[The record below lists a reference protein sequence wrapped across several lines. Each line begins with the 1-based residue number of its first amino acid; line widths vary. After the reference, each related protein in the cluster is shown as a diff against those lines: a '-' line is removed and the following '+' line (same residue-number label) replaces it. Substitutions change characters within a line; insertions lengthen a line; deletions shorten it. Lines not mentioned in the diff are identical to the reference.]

1 MIRFGLRLTLA
12 GGREALTRLIMIT
25 VAVAIGVGLLLATL
39 AGINGVNAQNAR
51 YAWLNSGIAQV
62 QPDTATSPLWFSLDD
77 DFFDAKTLGRVDVA
91 ATGPDSP
98 VPPGIPRLPGP
109 GEYYASPSLA
119 QLLATTH
126 VPQLGD
132 RLGTHMIGIVPDR
145 LLPAPNTLLAL
156 SGRTPQEVQALGGKQ
171 VTSILPAIPADCRYC
186 ITGINAAGL
195 DLVLS
200 VVALALLF
208 PVLMF
213 IGTATRLSATRREQ
227 RYAAMRLV
235 GATPRQISVLST
247 VESTVA
253 AAAGALIGFGL
264 FFAFHRSLA
273 AIPFTGAPFFPQ
285 DFALNVWDVLGVAV
299 GVPVG
304 AAVAARLALRRV
316 QISPLGVTRRV
327 RPKPPTALRLIP
339 LLAGL
344 AELRYF
350 LDRRPI
356 TSDGQVAAYLPGFL
370 LVMAGLVIAGPWLT
384 MVGARLLAA
393 RSRRPATLI
402 AARRLS
408 DDPKARFR
416 AVSGLTLA
424 LFVTTVAIG
433 VIGTIN
439 FHRAAP
445 EGSAATS
452 LSQWFDHDG
461 TLTAL
466 PEGLAAQVSAIPGV
480 RSIVAVHANPMLD
493 NPPPQIRQVRTGGG
507 PPPPPP
513 PSPWKYGDLPGLIA
527 CSDLA
532 KVPQYGRCAPGAE
545 VASVFPDFTDAGD
558 AINPAMVWPTATAS
572 LAVTDALPLGAVTVD
587 TDGSTAAIEQARTVM
602 ESAMRGKGST
612 PITPRDFATQ
622 GRRTLALWQQ
632 LANVVILTTLPI
644 AGCSLAVSVAGGLVE
659 RKRPFSLLR
668 LTGVP
673 LKALRNVVA
682 LESAAPLVA
691 SAVVAVA
698 AGLVAS
704 DLFLRSQMHYRL
716 LGLSGEYYAIVG
728 AGIAASLGIIASTL
742 PLLRRI
748 TGPETAR
755 NE

>member
-1 MIRFGLRLTLA
+1 VIRFGLRLTLA
-12 GGREALTRLIMIT
+12 GGREAATRLVMIT

-39 AGINGVNAQNAR
+39 AGVNGVNAQNAR
-51 YAWLNSGIAQV
+51 YAWLNSGIAPV
-62 QPDTATSPLWFSLDD
+62 QPNPETSPLWFALDD
-77 DFFDAKTLGRVDVA
+77 DFFDAKTLGRIDVA

-109 GEYYASPSLA
+109 GEYYASPALA
-119 QLLATTH
+119 ELLATTPG
-126 VPQLGD
+126 PQLGD
-132 RLGTHMIGIVPDR
+132 RFGSHMIGIIPGN

-171 VTSILPAIPADCRYC
+171 VTSILQAIPADCRYC

-253 AAAGALIGFGL
+253 AAAGTLIGFGL
-264 FFAFHRSLA
+264 FLAFHRALA

-285 DFALNVWDVLGVAV
+285 DFALNVWGVLGVAV

-304 AAVAARLALRRV
+304 AAVAARIALRRV

-327 RPKPPTALRLIP
+327 RPKPPSAFRLIP

-356 TSDGQVAAYLPGFL
+356 TSNGQVAAYLPGFL

-402 AARRLS
+402 AARRLA

-424 LFVTTVAIG
+424 LFITTVAIG

-439 FHRAAP
+439 FHRGAP
-445 EGSAATS
+445 EGARTTS
-452 LSQWFDHDG
+452 LSEWFHQDN
-461 TLTAL
+461 TMTAL
-466 PEGLAAQVSAIPGV
+466 PGDLASRVSAVPGV
-480 RSIVAVHANPMLD
+480 GSILTVHANPMVD
-493 NPPPQIRQVRTGGG
+493 HPQPQVIRVRAGTSTPPPT
-507 PPPPPP
+507 P
-513 PSPWKYGDLPGLIA
+513 PSPWKYGDLPGLVA
-527 CSDLA
+527 CTELA
-532 KVPQYGRCAPGAE
+532 KAPEYGRCAPGAQ
-545 VASVFPDFTDAGD
+545 VASVFPDFTDAD
-558 AINPAMVWPTATAS
+558 NALHPERVWPTATAS
-572 LAVTDALPLGAVTVD
+572 LAVTDALPLAAVTVG
-587 TDGSTAAIEQARTVM
+587 TDGSTAAIEQARTVI
-602 ESAMRGKGST
+602 ETALRDKGSG
-612 PITPRDFATQ
+612 PYTPRDLATE

-632 LANVVILTTLPI
+632 LASVVILTTLPI

-691 SAVVAVA
+691 SAAVAVV

-716 LGLSGEYYAIVG
+716 IPLSGGYYAIVG